1 MHLLDGVEILRDQSH
16 WLISTQDVA
25 AKVSVPNLSH
35 RNGDFLADDE
45 CWTCDVLFANSTAFS
60 SELIADVERKCASLK
75 RGAVV
80 VTLTTRLDAP
90 ELELVER
97 FDAPAS
103 WGVAT
108 VFVHRRV

>member
-1 MHLLDGVEILRDQSH
+1 M
-16 WLISTQDVA
+16 
-25 AKVSVPNLSH
+25 
-35 RNGDFLADDE
+35 
-45 CWTCDVLFANSTAFS
+45 
-60 SELIADVERKCASLK
+60 ERKCASLK

-90 ELELVER
+90 ELELIQR

-108 VFVHRRV
+108 CFVHRRRA